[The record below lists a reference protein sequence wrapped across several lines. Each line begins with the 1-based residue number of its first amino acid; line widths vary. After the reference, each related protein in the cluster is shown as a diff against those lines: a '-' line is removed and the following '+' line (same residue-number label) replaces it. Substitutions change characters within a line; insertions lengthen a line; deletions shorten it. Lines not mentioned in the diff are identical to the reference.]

1 MNPGTDND
9 IPSAAKWWLLQVN
22 KPHASSRDRSG
33 CQIFGF
39 GLNEHTSDKST
50 SAKHFTL
57 LPDSVKV
64 YFGSIIKHNK
74 IPVVAPAKAKPT
86 SSTALGSQPNCLEF
100 HDHADGNTEETLI
113 TDINYH
119 YLIMSS
125 DSGCKS
131 DIYFNLH
138 VAYKAYL
145 LSYWLSI

>member
-1 MNPGTDND
+1 MESGVVESDVDLDSNDDDDQQTDVHEVELTAMQHRRRVVRNVD
-9 IPSAAKWWLLQVN
+9 GQVDFLPETY
-22 KPHASSRDRSG
+22 KSASS
-33 CQIFGF
+33 
-39 GLNEHTSDKST
+39 
-50 SAKHFTL
+50 
-57 LPDSVKV
+57 
-64 YFGSIIKHNK
+64 
-74 IPVVAPAKAKPT
+74 KAKPT
-86 SSTALGSQPNCLEF
+86 SSTAFGSQPNCLEF

>member
-1 MNPGTDND
+1 MESDVDSDSNDDDDQQTDVHEVELTAMQHRRRVVRNVD
-9 IPSAAKWWLLQVN
+9 GQVN
-22 KPHASSRDRSG
+22 FLLETYKSASS
-33 CQIFGF
+33 
-39 GLNEHTSDKST
+39 K
-50 SAKHFTL
+50 
-57 LPDSVKV
+57 P
-64 YFGSIIKHNK
+64 
-74 IPVVAPAKAKPT
+74 KPT
-86 SSTALGSQPNCLEF
+86 SSTAFGSQPNCLEF

-125 DSGCKS
+125 VCKS